1 MKYLLI
7 LLIILLQILRV
18 IQAVATLQNYITW
31 SDPVL
36 DAYIID
42 ELFGKYVGVFEDA
55 LHSSEMTFEPDFR
68 EDILN
73 ATRHQQS
80 GGFVTRNY
88 VKQMQNSKVI
98 KSLKGVVKILYK
110 AENIYISDLYARIV
124 ERGDFHSSTQ
134 YCRNSKST
142 ILAIV
147 FLNKD
152 MKKNDYGDV
161 ALYNESDE
169 IAKSVYP
176 RSGRVLFVRCNS
188 KIKLNPPSLGD
199 EKRFYMTLIEFT
211 TEKVLLKRSAES
223 KQSCTEYLSYVLP
236 KSIIESLYQPID
248 PTKYLTRTFNSS
260 HNNKVLIFDDVFPKE
275 LVTSLFDFVINKA
288 AYTEQEIEIDSE
300 DNVRWIL
307 GLYEP
312 LFIEGPIWAVLK
324 QLLQYAT
331 GVDTYHPYDVS
342 VNHIRRTDSTTI
354 HKDCNPLDN
363 EFTNLIYLNPDW
375 SESLY
380 GETIYL
386 DDNDE
391 FIGAVA
397 PRFGRLVVF
406 EGQISHSARPPSPNI
421 HGRKLLFNPL
431 NTSIALI

>member
-1 MKYLLI
+1 MKYLLV
-7 LLIILLQILRV
+7 LFIILLETPRIA
-18 IQAVATLQNYITW
+18 QALTTLQNYITW

-36 DAYIID
+36 DAYIVD
-42 ELFGKYVGVFEDA
+42 ELYGTYVEDFKDA

-88 VKQMQNSKVI
+88 VEQLQNSKLT

-110 AENIYISDLYARIV
+110 AENVYISDLNSRIV
-124 ERGDFHSSTQ
+124 ERGDFHSSNQ
-134 YCRNSKST
+134 YCRHSKSAV
-142 ILAIV
+142 LAII

-161 ALYNESDE
+161 ALYNEIDE
-169 IAKSVYP
+169 IEKSVYP
-176 RSGRVLFVRCNS
+176 RSGRVLFLRCYV
-188 KIKLNPPSLGD
+188 KIKLNPPSLGE
-199 EKRFYMTLIEFT
+199 EKRSYMTLIEFT
-211 TEKVLLKRSAES
+211 TEKVPLKKAVES
-223 KQSCTEYLSYVLP
+223 KQSSTEYLNYVLP

-248 PTKYLTRTFNSS
+248 PTKYLTRTFLSS
-260 HNNKVLIFDDVFPKE
+260 QNNKVLIFDDIFPKE

-288 AYTEQEIEIDSE
+288 AYMEQEIEIDSE

-307 GLYEP
+307 GLDEP
-312 LFIEGPIWAVLK
+312 LFMEGPIWAVLK
-324 QLLQYAT
+324 QLLQYVS
-331 GVDTYHPYDVS
+331 GVDTYHPYDIS
-342 VNHIRRTDSTTI
+342 VNHIRRTDSTII
-354 HKDCNPLDN
+354 HKDCNSIDS

-375 SESLY
+375 SDSLY

-391 FIGAVA
+391 FIGAVV

-406 EGQISHSARPPSPNI
+406 EGQIPHSARPPSPKI
-421 HGRKLLFNPL
+421 HGR
-431 NTSIALI
+431 

>member
-1 MKYLLI
+1 MKYLLV
-7 LLIILLQILRV
+7 LFIILLETPRIA
-18 IQAVATLQNYITW
+18 QALTTLQNYITW

-36 DAYIID
+36 DAYIVD
-42 ELFGKYVGVFEDA
+42 ELFGTYVEDFKDA

-88 VKQMQNSKVI
+88 VEQLQNSKLT

-110 AENIYISDLYARIV
+110 AENVYISDLNSRIV
-124 ERGDFHSSTQ
+124 ERGDFHSSNQ
-134 YCRNSKST
+134 YCRDSKSAV
-142 ILAIV
+142 LAII

-161 ALYNESDE
+161 ALYNEIDE
-169 IAKSVYP
+169 IEKSVYP
-176 RSGRVLFVRCNS
+176 RSGRVLFLRCYV
-188 KIKLNPPSLGD
+188 KIKLNPPSLGE
-199 EKRFYMTLIEFT
+199 EKRSYMTLIEFT
-211 TEKVLLKRSAES
+211 TEKVPLKKAVES
-223 KQSCTEYLSYVLP
+223 KQSSTEYLNYVLP

-248 PTKYLTRTFNSS
+248 PTKYLTRTFLSS
-260 HNNKVLIFDDVFPKE
+260 QNNKVLIFDDIFPKE

-288 AYTEQEIEIDSE
+288 AYMEQEIEIDSE

-307 GLYEP
+307 GLDEP
-312 LFIEGPIWAVLK
+312 LFMEGPIWAVLK
-324 QLLQYAT
+324 QLLQYVS
-331 GVDTYHPYDVS
+331 GVDTYHPYDIS
-342 VNHIRRTDSTTI
+342 VNHIRRTDSTII
-354 HKDCNPLDN
+354 HKDCNSIDS

-375 SESLY
+375 SDSLY

-391 FIGAVA
+391 FIGAVV

-406 EGQISHSARPPSPNI
+406 EGQIPHSARPPSPKI
-421 HGRKLLFNPL
+421 HGR
-431 NTSIALI
+431 